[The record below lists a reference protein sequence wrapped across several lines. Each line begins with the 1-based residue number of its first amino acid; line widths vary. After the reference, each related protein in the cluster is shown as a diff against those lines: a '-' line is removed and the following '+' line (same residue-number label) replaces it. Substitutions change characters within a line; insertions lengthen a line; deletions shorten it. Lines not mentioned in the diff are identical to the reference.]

1 MAAEVHGKSLRQK
14 PYDLIQEN
22 YHWQENQTNAVPR
35 IIPTAMVNKP
45 RGSAGPNHCESRP

>member
-14 PYDLIQEN
+14 SYEQTQED

-35 IIPTAMVNKP
+35 IIPTVMVSKP
-45 RGSAGPNHCESRP
+45 RGSASPNHCESCP